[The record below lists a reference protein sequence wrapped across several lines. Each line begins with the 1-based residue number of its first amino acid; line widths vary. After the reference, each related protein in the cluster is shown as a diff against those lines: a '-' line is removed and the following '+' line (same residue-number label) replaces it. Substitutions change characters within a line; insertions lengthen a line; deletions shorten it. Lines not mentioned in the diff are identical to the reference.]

1 MRKIVFFGAGDFV
14 IPVIEVLKDN
24 GLVLVITTET
34 DGKVIDYLKLNN
46 IEYISSRF
54 LEDSTKKALEK
65 IQPDFGVLASFGAI
79 IPKKIINI
87 FQLGII
93 NIHPSLL
100 PKFKG
105 PAPVPYTI
113 TAGEK
118 ETGVTIIQMDEEL
131 DHGPIISQ
139 KTIKLEGNETSE
151 ELLELLFSEST
162 QMVKQIVQDVNKGL
176 EIKSKPQSKN
186 NESWTEKLKKEDGK
200 IDLKNPPDPKELDR
214 KIRAFYP
221 WPGVYLTVSLSG
233 KEKKL
238 KLLPQRKQ
246 GKSKATLP
254 QQVQVEGKNPMS
266 YKDFINGYSE
276 GYSILQQL
284 NLVN

>member
-200 IDLKNPPDPKELDR
+200 IDLKNPPDPEELDR